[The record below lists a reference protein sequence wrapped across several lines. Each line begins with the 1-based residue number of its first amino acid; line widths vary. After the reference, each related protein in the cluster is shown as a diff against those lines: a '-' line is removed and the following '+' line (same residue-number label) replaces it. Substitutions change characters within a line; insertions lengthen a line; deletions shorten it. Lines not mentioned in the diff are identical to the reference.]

1 MSLRTKLMGGFII
14 MILFSIIIAT
24 ANIYLNSATKLQA
37 ELQTDAFVPQIQ
49 AAEAVDAAVSRSGE
63 QFAFYQY
70 TLQEE
75 KYNAAVA
82 EIDNMVAAQRQIQD
96 LVGKYSRHLPLL
108 SRSVATLG
116 DAIGQYRDACREV
129 HEHASQLTPLYA
141 GMTEAGER
149 VGELIVDYFR
159 HYRALAAAETDRLD
173 GPALT
178 RRFDRYDAGIG
189 IVAAVGDA
197 RRKMFE
203 LQASRDE
210 ARQTVLYNE
219 ARDMMAAIQKSIEDM
234 RAGTKLDIWIAR
246 CNALLENIGQWN
258 SYVDSIHSRT
268 VAMNAAVA
276 KRQRVYTDLLRTAEG
291 LSSDGMS
298 SIADSSHITTR
309 QVRNA
314 LASSSTLAIL
324 AGIVGILLASLI
336 TASITRP
343 VKRIIR
349 ELRNASEGV
358 EDSGTSLS
366 GAASSLAESTA
377 SQAATLEQ
385 TGAALEE
392 MASVTSRNAEHAT
405 ETKSITTETV
415 DRVRREGEAMKEMAA
430 AMDDISNKSDEISN
444 IIKTIEAIAFQTNL
458 LALNAA
464 VEAARAGE
472 AGKGFAVVADE
483 VRNLAGRSAT
493 AARDTGALIQSTV
506 ESVQNGARVAERL
519 EADFESIREGS
530 ESIGT
535 LIGNIAEAT
544 QDQAD
549 GVNQINQAM
558 ARLDAATQ
566 HIAKMSMQSA
576 DAAGGLAEQTHGL
589 NDTVLRLVTLIEGRG
604 AKIPPR
610 SGNGRGGNGR
620 SAAAGR
626 DVAPASR
633 PVMRTVTR
641 QLPAPPPRPA
651 PKAEPSMTVN
661 ANDVIPLDS
670 DDGF

>member
-37 ELQTDAFVPQIQ
+37 ELQSDAFVPQIQ
-49 AAEAVDAAVSRSGE
+49 AAESVDAAVSRSGE

-70 TLQEE
+70 TLEE
-75 KYNAAVA
+75 ANYTAAVA
-82 EIDNMVAAQRQIQD
+82 EIDQMVAAQRQMQD
-96 LVGKYSRHLPLL
+96 MVAAYGRHLPLL
-108 SRSVATLG
+108 SRSVAALG
-116 DAIGQYRDACREV
+116 DAIGQYRDACRDV
-129 HEHASQLTPLYA
+129 HEHASKLTPLYT

-149 VGELIVDYFR
+149 VGDLIVDYFR
-159 HYRALAAAETDRLD
+159 HYRALAAAETERLD

-178 RRFDRYDAGIG
+178 RRFDRYDTGIG

-203 LQASRDE
+203 LQASRDQD
-210 ARQTVLYNE
+210 RQTTLYNE
-219 ARDMMAAIQKSIEDM
+219 ARQMMASIQKSIEDM

-276 KRQRVYTDLLRTAEG
+276 TRQRVYSDLLRTAEG
-291 LSSDGMS
+291 LSSDGMT
-298 SIADSSHITTR
+298 SIAESSHITTR

-324 AGIVGILLASLI
+324 AGIAGILLASLI

-349 ELRNASEGV
+349 ELRNAAEGV

-366 GAASSLAESTA
+366 GASSSLAESTA
-377 SQAATLEQ
+377 SQAATLQE

-392 MASVTSRNAEHAT
+392 MASVTSRNADHAT
-405 ETKSITTETV
+405 ETRSITADTV
-415 DRVRREGEAMKEMAA
+415 ERVRREGEAMKEMAA
-430 AMDDISNKSDEISN
+430 AMEDISNKSDEISN

-576 DAAGGLAEQTHGL
+576 DAANGLADQTHGL

-604 AKIPPR
+604 ATIPPR
-610 SGNGRGGNGR
+610 NGNGFGRGKA
-620 SAAAGR
+620 AAAGR
-626 DVAPASR
+626 EAAPSSR

-641 QLPAPPPRPA
+641 QLPPPPGPA
-651 PKAEPSMTVN
+651 PQAEPAMTVN